1 MNRLVQ
7 NKELTKSLY
16 ILFTRLLVLF
26 PSSTFLLHIHDWN
39 ARLYSSNQIHH
50 TFLSKQLALAL
61 TKHIRQ

>member
-26 PSSTFLLHIHDWN
+26 PSSTFLLPINDWN
-39 ARLYSSNQIHH
+39 ARLYSSNQIQHL
-50 TFLSKQLALAL
+50 FLSKQLALAL

>member
-26 PSSTFLLHIHDWN
+26 PSSTFLLPISDWN
-39 ARLYSSNQIHH
+39 ARLYSSNQIHL